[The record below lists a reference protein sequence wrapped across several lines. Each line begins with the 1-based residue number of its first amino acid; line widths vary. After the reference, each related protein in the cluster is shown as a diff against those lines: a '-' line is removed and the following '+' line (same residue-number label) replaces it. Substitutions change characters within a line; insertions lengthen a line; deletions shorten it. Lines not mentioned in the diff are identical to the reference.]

1 MLRNFLFFSILL
13 LIFGNTLAPL
23 SVRGQDASR
32 QDLLKLIP
40 DPLPN
45 GANLEGAPSFYGPD
59 NLYQYMDGG
68 ADIFVLYGVRTL
80 LHEDLKANSVDV
92 TVDIFD
98 MGSNDSAFGM
108 YAAERSPDYRFMA
121 MGAEGYRNTGIL
133 NFLQGRFYVKLAG
146 FGDGADQILE
156 SLARALSLK
165 IGKDPALPA
174 LLSRLPIDNRKPHSE
189 QYMPADPLGH
199 PFLGPAYVIAYAEGD
214 QETKLFVTLA
224 RDEADAGQR
233 LKQLE
238 EHLAKTGQCKAAPE
252 LSEGAIRG
260 SNSFEGSFVARTKGR
275 YLILLLNP
283 TTGSEQLLRKA
294 AEGLQ

>member
-108 YAAERSPDYRFMA
+108 YAAVRSPDYRFMA

-174 LLSRLPIDNRKPHSE
+174 LLSRL
-189 QYMPADPLGH
+189 
-199 PFLGPAYVIAYAEGD
+199 
-214 QETKLFVTLA
+214 
-224 RDEADAGQR
+224 
-233 LKQLE
+233 
-238 EHLAKTGQCKAAPE
+238 
-252 LSEGAIRG
+252 
-260 SNSFEGSFVARTKGR
+260 
-275 YLILLLNP
+275 
-283 TTGSEQLLRKA
+283 
-294 AEGLQ
+294 